1 MVIIE
6 CQPELDIAAA
16 SVLHRQLLSALQARE
31 PVEIDARAVRKVH
44 TAALQLFLSLR
55 VETHLQK
62 LPVLW
67 RKPSPALIEGARLL
81 GLADSLGL
89 GKAGEDSA

>member
-1 MVIIE
+1 MATIE

-16 SVLHRQLLSALQARE
+16 GALHRQLLSALQAQE
-31 PVEIDARAVRKVH
+31 PVDIDGQAVRKVH
-44 TAALQLFLSLR
+44 TAALQLFLNLS
-55 VETHLQK
+55 VEARLQK
-62 LPVLW
+62 LPVRW

-89 GKAGEDSA
+89 GEAGEDSA